1 MTALYCSRVSGTLLK
16 QAVIHHGT
24 LIRMAG
30 RALANG
36 SVFIFTLRWQM
47 LAETPEKAHQ
57 RLDAGSMDQRAAQ
70 GYRNERHW
78 VSS

>member
-16 QAVIHHGT
+16 QAMIHHGT

-36 SVFIFTLRWQM
+36 RVFIFTLRWQM

-57 RLDAGSMDQRAAQ
+57 AA
-70 GYRNERHW
+70 
-78 VSS
+78 

>member
-1 MTALYCSRVSGTLLK
+1 VSGTLLK
-16 QAVIHHGT
+16 QAMIHHGT

-36 SVFIFTLRWQM
+36 RVFIFTLRWQM

-57 RLDAGSMDQRAAQ
+57 AA
-70 GYRNERHW
+70 
-78 VSS
+78 